1 MLGSVIVRVRRT
13 EAALGSASPGAPAS
27 ALSEPSPGPP
37 AGGDKGKGKGKVLK
51 PIFSL
56 AMPTS
61 LLRAPE
67 MFRAL

>member
-37 AGGDKGKGKGKVLK
+37 AGGDKGKGKVLK